1 MQKERENK
9 KKEAF
14 DQKENMDILIQA
26 IKNDDKN
33 LYEYALSVDPMLPH
47 YIYNGM
53 NYPIHVACEFG
64 RLNMVKHMVEELQVD
79 FDIVCKV
86 TGYTPLMYACQ
97 SAQSEVVEYLSSS
110 RIGGRLETK
119 SVAVDQHGQG
129 RTALDILVESQQLGP
144 AENMKRMLEIRQS
157 E

>member
-1 MQKERENK
+1 
-9 KKEAF
+9 
-14 DQKENMDILIQA
+14 MDILIQA

-64 RLNMVKHMVEELQVD
+64 RLNIVKHMVEELQVD

-119 SVAVDQHGQG
+119 SVAVDQHG
-129 RTALDILVESQQLGP
+129 
-144 AENMKRMLEIRQS
+144 
-157 E
+157 